1 MNPNLDYL
9 KGYMQNANERKLL
22 AVLAETNRVIY
33 DWGHDEIW
41 VWPAGKPFTPK
52 NSLHMSGEVFHW
64 RMAKAD
70 KSTVTGGGNSFGFVV
85 NLLSLGLD
93 VQIARRRPYLRRKKL
108 QEMRRCAKRDSKT
121 GKIGSLIQ
129 FLPRY
134 AK

>member
-1 MNPNLDYL
+1 
-9 KGYMQNANERKLL
+9 MQNANERKLL

-41 VWPAGKPFTPK
+41 VWPAGKAFTPK

-108 QEMRRCAKRDSKT
+108 QEMRRYAKRYSKT